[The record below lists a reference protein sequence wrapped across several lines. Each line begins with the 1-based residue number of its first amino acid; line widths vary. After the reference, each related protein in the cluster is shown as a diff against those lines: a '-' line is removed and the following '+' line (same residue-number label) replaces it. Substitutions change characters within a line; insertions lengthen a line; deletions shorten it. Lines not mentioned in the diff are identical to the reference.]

1 MRPFVVT
8 AVFMLSL
15 ACSRPEPV
23 PPVPPVPPTPVPP
36 PATELAAPAAPAP
49 APVPAAAAPAPAP
62 APAATRVE
70 VATLLVPGLD
80 ALVATNMAAALAAVP
95 GVTKARPRIADDRF
109 EVEFT
114 PPTAGPDAIV
124 AALKAVSPAVTLE
137 TVKPVAGSP
146 APEGGCGSCPLKDS
160 CSGSTEPTHG
170 AH

>member
-8 AVFMLSL
+8 AVFLLGL

-23 PPVPPVPPTPVPP
+23 PAP
-36 PATELAAPAAPAP
+36 PAPSVAP
-49 APVPAAAAPAPAP
+49 AAAPAPA
-62 APAATRVE
+62 APHVE

-95 GVTKARPRIADDRF
+95 GVTKARPRIADARF

-114 PPTAGPDAIV
+114 PPTASPDAIV
-124 AALKAVSPAVTLE
+124 AALKAVSPATTLE
-137 TVKPVAGSP
+137 TVKPVPGSP
-146 APEGGCGSCPLKDS
+146 APEGGCGGCPLKDS
-160 CSGSTEPTHG
+160 CSGSAEPAHG